1 MVDAVVRARV
11 VAKLRSR
18 RGKRRGGIVVWCLCE
33 NVLVPL
39 EESVRETRSVRV
51 GGEVSGWRCKLTPAD
66 PPPRRPSRYILPAI
80 PPSLVASPAPRSSSR
95 PACFPLPNRL
105 VCISALR
112 VTRVTVPP
120 ASAASYAA
128 PAGRNTLVRA
138 SRPTESLRAKR
149 HCARAR
155 PVGEDDRTPRGE
167 GGGER
172 SCQKA
177 RGVGGRE
184 GGGAFVGG

>member
-1 MVDAVVRARV
+1 M
-11 VAKLRSR
+11 
-18 RGKRRGGIVVWCLCE
+18 VWCLCE
-33 NVLVPL
+33 NDLVLPDAECQGNSKRAMAIREVVKNEDAKSQPTTHHPGAPL
-39 EESVRETRSVRV
+39 VIY
-51 GGEVSGWRCKLTPAD
+51 
-66 PPPRRPSRYILPAI
+66 PPFA
-80 PPSLVASPAPRSSSR
+80 PSLVASPAPRYACPAR
-95 PACFPLPNRL
+95 PALPTNLLSFLSRRV
-105 VCISALR
+105 VCIAALR

-149 HCARAR
+149 HRAKAR

-177 RGVGGRE
+177 RGGGGRE
-184 GGGAFVGG
+184 GGGDFVGG